1 MVIRRLVALLSACVV
16 LVACAGEEARRGSAA
31 MATVTAFETALRS
44 GDRGELRRLVTA
56 ESRQAIEHLPL
67 EAAASKAAL
76 QVVDATVRDGDVL
89 VRVCDPNAGAA
100 ESAFVVVKEN
110 GELRVDLVA
119 TAGLTARERAL
130 PGPRER
136 VVSRRLTPAEQAEAE
151 AIARRAAAA
160 QPPVAGAR

>member
-1 MVIRRLVALLSACVV
+1 MVIRRTVALLFAGA
-16 LVACAGEEARRGSAA
+16 VAAGCANEDGRRGSAA
-31 MATVTAFETALRS
+31 MATVTAFESALRG
-44 GDRGELRRLVTA
+44 GDRAELRRLVTE

-67 EAAASKAAL
+67 EAAAGKAAL
-76 QVVDATVRDGDVL
+76 RVVDATVRDGDVL
-89 VRVCDPNAGAA
+89 VRVRDPNAGAA

-136 VVSRRLTPAEQAEAE
+136 VVSRPLTPAEQAEAE
-151 AIARRAAAA
+151 AIARRAAA
-160 QPPVAGAR
+160 QPAAAGPR